1 MMNRHQRGALFLRV
15 WLAGLLVLG
24 AAFAAR
30 AAGVTRPA
38 VSITS
43 PTGNSFTNIPVQTY
57 TYGNPGNGNI
67 YSAQPVPAA
76 VVAHSVSQNA
86 GGGSGYENGNPWGLS
101 PFGIGLQAVTGAM
114 VTVAGTAQGKVAVTG
129 VWCQVNGSGWVAATA
144 LTSGWAKWGVA
155 VNAQGAGVTTV
166 SSTGGPYTNAYSV
179 QAYAE
184 DANGNFS
191 PTSTISFYAVAAD
204 YLTLQTNGAGVISP
218 DRNGSL
224 VPLGQ
229 PVSLQAV
236 PAAGSALREW
246 ESGGSLA
253 GTNQTFKFTMGMGAS
268 YAANFRP
275 TVAVTNLAAGQ
286 RVTNLVFTLAGRTA
300 GGVAASNV
308 WGQVNGGGWM
318 AASGSNSNLWV
329 LPVTFNPGTNTV
341 SVYAVDGNGDFS
353 LTNTIAVDGVVVNQ
367 LAVQLSGLGAITP
380 NYSNAWLE
388 VGRNYTMMAVPAAGF
403 AFTDWRV
410 VHENTLIIQYLQNN
424 NVVTVTQQVPQV
436 AGVVTNKP
444 TLSFVMPSM
453 GYTTPPIAFT
463 NNGTAYV
470 PLSLSTNTGFLAEFT
485 DVQRPTLS
493 VTAPVNGQRWSNS
506 VFTIQGKASDNWAVA
521 NVQYQ
526 VNGAGWNPATG
537 TNNWSAGITLTPG
550 TNVIQ
555 AFATDL
561 AGNCS
566 LTNTVNVDYVV
577 TAPLQL
583 AVAGLGAITPNY
595 SNAWLA
601 VGQKYTVTAVPA
613 AGFGFS
619 NWSGSVP
626 GGKAA
631 LSFTMA
637 SNLSLVANFLDVTR
651 PTLAVTNA
659 VNGQRVSNDVFTVMG
674 RAADNWQLAG
684 VQYQLNGGGWT
695 NASGTANWEAALEL
709 VPGTNVFQSYALD
722 STGNASL
729 TNTVNLDYVVVS
741 QLQLSLYGAGTIT
754 PNYSNAWLEVGRN
767 YSVTAAPAT
776 GWDFENW
783 TDAFSDWLTNATTYQ
798 FTMQPGLALVANM
811 GGSAPVIVTPPQN
824 VQTSSGKSFSLS
836 VTATGT
842 GPLGYQWF
850 FPGGEI
856 FGVSDF
862 GLAPMTGDI
871 ASAGGATL
879 TFSKASGV
887 LNGNYCVVVTNL
899 FGCATSSLAAV
910 SVVGPPGIVGYTTN
924 VTAFPNG
931 TAQLSVYAN
940 GYGQLSYQWMMSGT
954 NLPFQSDS
962 WLSMPG
968 LMAGQYRVVVSNP
981 YGSVISGVM
990 TLVVTNQPVTLSGW
1004 KGVVSLGDGTSF
1016 LLSFGSNTFSQ
1027 YSPDTNND
1035 SGVGYYTYANANSD
1049 PLSGSAQ
1056 LTLQYVLPVAVSNQ
1070 PALSVPLSFVFDPYD
1085 ASFGAPPAWTNSDSG
1100 SGGNDGGAGGI
1111 ILTGFVLNSASGSVP
1126 QAEVA
1131 TGGTPGTVAV
1141 PQLASEQLVTNW
1153 GDIQFSTTP
1162 SYVPGSWPG
1171 HTLRLTP
1178 LGGSLVSVY
1187 ALAGTNFSE
1196 SFVSTNG
1203 KTSPGAVL
1211 AGNYSAA
1218 AWSPAGAVLLL
1229 NSAIL
1234 STNVAPEY
1242 LQLQFTNSAAG
1253 NYEMDVQGTDGS
1265 TSVTH
1270 GVFGWK

>member
-1 MMNRHQRGALFLRV
+1 MMNRYQRGAFFLQ
-15 WLAGLLVLG
+15 ALLVSLL
-24 AAFAAR
+24 
-30 AAGVTRPA
+30 
-38 VSITS
+38 
-43 PTGNSFTNIPVQTY
+43 
-57 TYGNPGNGNI
+57 
-67 YSAQPVPAA
+67 SAM
-76 VVAHSVSQNA
+76 A
-86 GGGSGYENGNPWGLS
+86 GGT
-101 PFGIGLQAVTGAM
+101 AK
-114 VTVAGTAQGKVAVTG
+114 AG
-129 VWCQVNGSGWVAATA
+129 
-144 LTSGWAKWGVA
+144 
-155 VNAQGAGVTTV
+155 
-166 SSTGGPYTNAYSV
+166 
-179 QAYAE
+179 
-184 DANGNFS
+184 F
-191 PTSTISFYAVAAD
+191 
-204 YLTLQTNGAGVISP
+204 
-218 DRNGSL
+218 
-224 VPLGQ
+224 
-229 PVSLQAV
+229 
-236 PAAGSALREW
+236 
-246 ESGGSLA
+246 
-253 GTNQTFKFTMGMGAS
+253 
-268 YAANFRP
+268 FRP
-275 TVAVTNLAAGQ
+275 TVTITNLTGGERVIGMAFALGGRSAGM
-286 RVTNLVFTLAGRTA
+286 
-300 GGVAASNV
+300 VAVSNV
-308 WGQVNGGGWM
+308 WVQLNGGSWM
-318 AASGSNSNLWV
+318 AANGAGFWS
-329 LPVTFNPGTNTV
+329 LPVTFNPGTNSISFYAMDRDGQV
-341 SVYAVDGNGDFS
+341 SF
-353 LTNTIAVDGVVVNQ
+353 TNNLKMDCVVTNQ
-367 LAVQLSGLGAITP
+367 LTLQLGGLGTITP

-388 VGRNYTMMAVPAAGF
+388 VGRNYTMTAVPAAGF

-436 AGVVTNKP
+436 VGVVTNKP
-444 TLSFVMPSM
+444 TLSFAMPSM
-453 GYTTPPIAFT
+453 GYSTPPIAFT

-470 PLSLSTNTGFLAEFT
+470 PLSLSTNTGFQAEFT
-485 DVQRPTLS
+485 DVQRPALS

-566 LTNTVNVDYVV
+566 
-577 TAPLQL
+577 P
-583 AVAGLGAITPNY
+583 
-595 SNAWLA
+595 
-601 VGQKYTVTAVPA
+601 
-613 AGFGFS
+613 
-619 NWSGSVP
+619 
-626 GGKAA
+626 
-631 LSFTMA
+631 
-637 SNLSLVANFLDVTR
+637 
-651 PTLAVTNA
+651 
-659 VNGQRVSNDVFTVMG
+659 
-674 RAADNWQLAG
+674 
-684 VQYQLNGGGWT
+684 
-695 NASGTANWEAALEL
+695 
-709 VPGTNVFQSYALD
+709 
-722 STGNASL
+722 

-767 YSVTAAPAT
+767 YSMTAAPAT

-824 VQTSSGKSFSLS
+824 VQTSSGKRFSLS

-842 GPLGYQWF
+842 GPLGYQWY

-871 ASAGGATL
+871 ASAGGATV

-940 GYGQLSYQWMMSGT
+940 GYGPLSYQWMMSGT
-954 NLPFQSDS
+954 NLPLQWSP

-981 YGSVISGVM
+981 YGSVMSGIM
-990 TLVVTNQPVTLSGW
+990 TLVTTNQPVTLSGW

-1035 SGVGYYTYANANSD
+1035 SGVGYYTYTNANSD

-1085 ASFGAPPAWTNSDSG
+1085 ASFGAPPVWTNSDSG
-1100 SGGNDGGAGGI
+1100 SGGNDGGAGGVGI
-1111 ILTGFVLNSASGSVP
+1111 TFNFNAINAAAPPMAT
-1126 QAEVA
+1126 VA
-1131 TGGTPGTVAV
+1131 GPGTVAV

-1162 SYVPGSWPG
+1162 SYVPGSWSR
-1171 HTLRLTP
+1171 HSLWLTP
-1178 LGGSLVSVY
+1178 LGGNLVSVY

-1196 SFVSTNG
+1196 SFANKNG
-1203 KTSPGAVL
+1203 KASPEVVL
-1211 AGNYSAA
+1211 TGNYSAA

-1234 STNVAPEY
+1234 STNMAPEY

-1253 NYEMDVQGTDGS
+1253 NYEMDVQATDGS
-1265 TSVTH
+1265 TTVTH